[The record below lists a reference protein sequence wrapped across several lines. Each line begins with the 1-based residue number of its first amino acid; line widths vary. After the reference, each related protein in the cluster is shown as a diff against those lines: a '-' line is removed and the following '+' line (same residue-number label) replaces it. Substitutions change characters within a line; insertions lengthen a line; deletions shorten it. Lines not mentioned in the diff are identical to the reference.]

1 MKLLEV
7 YPIDIHVLQKC
18 LSHSRETYPVEA
30 VLPRPEVESGAHSAL
45 GHPVVTAEQHGIR
58 QYPPS
63 GSIDHLRTL
72 HKLDS

>member
-1 MKLLEV
+1 MYCK
-7 YPIDIHVLQKC
+7 KS

-58 QYPPS
+58 QCPPS